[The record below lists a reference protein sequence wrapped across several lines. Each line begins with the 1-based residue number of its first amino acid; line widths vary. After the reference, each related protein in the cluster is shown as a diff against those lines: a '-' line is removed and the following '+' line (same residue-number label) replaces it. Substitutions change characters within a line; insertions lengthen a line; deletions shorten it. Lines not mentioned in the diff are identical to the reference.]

1 MARILL
7 VEDARH
13 SSAAVLHGLLHD
25 AGHEV
30 EQIADGA
37 AALERILHAPPALT
51 LLEVALPR
59 IDEVSVPEAAQ
70 LRHDHL
76 IETGQLIATPYG
88 EMTREQFR
96 EHFVVRPH

>member
-13 SSAAVLHGLLHD
+13 DSAAALHGLLHA

-30 EQIADGA
+30 ERIGDGA
-37 AALERILHAPPALT
+37 AALERILQAPPALT

-59 IDEVSVPEAAQ
+59 IDG
-70 LRHDHL
+70 LRVL
-76 IETGQLIATPYG
+76 ASGCAENA
-88 EMTREQFR
+88 
-96 EHFVVRPH
+96 VRKWLVGVRGFEPPAPTSRT